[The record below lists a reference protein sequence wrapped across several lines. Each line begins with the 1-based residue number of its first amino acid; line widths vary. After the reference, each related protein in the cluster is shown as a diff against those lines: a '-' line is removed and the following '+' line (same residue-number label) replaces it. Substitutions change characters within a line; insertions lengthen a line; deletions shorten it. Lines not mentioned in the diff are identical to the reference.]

1 MIETKT
7 ARFRAILAIIIW
19 AVPAF
24 AQTRG
29 VGNGNVSPPVILD
42 YEAARLTRVV
52 SAIRVTGKMSV
63 DGHLE
68 EPEWGQVAPA
78 ADFTT
83 LLPRPGDPSRERTEV
98 RFLYDD
104 DNLYVGFICFDSQP
118 DKNVVVLRRE
128 FGSRE
133 SDGVSVTIDALH
145 DRRSGFQFGTN
156 PAGAKRDSQISNN
169 SQFNDDW
176 EGVWDVKTSIND
188 EGWIAEFVI
197 PFKTLRFTQPLAEE
211 WGVNMSRFIVR
222 LNEQSFWSPLP
233 PRYNMTRMS
242 QAGTLKGIEGV
253 HPGRNLKIRPF
264 VTGGITQSRGADG
277 QIQTLRSATRF
288 KDYDGGVDAK
298 YGLTP
303 SLTLDATYRTDFAQ
317 VEVDQQQVNLTRFNL
332 FFPEKRD
339 FFLENAGTFNFGV
352 PGGFG
357 AGNSNLVPFFSR
369 TIGLSGGTPVPI
381 VGGARVSGKAGKYD
395 MGFLAM
401 KTESLNTGTRFV
413 PANNYLVSRIKR
425 TFSTSSWI
433 GSLVTNR
440 DSTIPGDY
448 NRVYGTDA
456 HFQFYD
462 KLEFDSYLL
471 KSNTPGKSGKDQAR
485 RFQTA
490 WRADEFVASAE
501 YDAVQTNFNPEMGFI
516 RRKDNTQYSSEVSWE
531 PRLKKS
537 RTIRNLIFSTST
549 DYYEGGLGKV
559 ETRIES
565 GTLGIQ
571 LQNGGNFSFIVNE
584 NFDRLVSTFLIRS
597 TRQGNPSDLP
607 ILPGDYKYR
616 DYSLK
621 VTSSQRNKITGNGT
635 FTSGEFWNG
644 RRKSFVGTL
653 NWRPNYRLNIN
664 LNSTYNRVTLPNG
677 AFRTTLLGTRVLYG
691 FSPRVFLNGFF
702 QYNTDTHQFTS
713 NIRFNVIH
721 HPLSDLYIVYN
732 DSRDARDGSL
742 VERAFI
748 VKFTNLFNF

>member
-1 MIETKT
+1 MIDMKLRHSCVIL
-7 ARFRAILAIIIW
+7 AAILW

-24 AQTRG
+24 PQSRG
-29 VGNGNVSPPVILD
+29 AGNGNASVPVTMD
-42 YEAARLTRVV
+42 YEAARLARTV

-63 DGHLE
+63 DGYLE
-68 EPEWGQVAPA
+68 EPEWKQVAPA
-78 ADFTT
+78 TDFTT
-83 LLPRPGDPSRERTEV
+83 LLPRPGEPSLERTEV

-104 DNLYVGFICFDSQP
+104 DNLYIGFTCFDSEP
-118 DKNVVVLRRE
+118 NKNVVVLRRD
-128 FGSRE
+128 FTSQE
-133 SDGVSVTIDALH
+133 SDGVSITIDTLH
-145 DRRSGFQFGTN
+145 DRRSGFQFGSN

-169 SQFNDDW
+169 SQFNNDW
-176 EGVWDVKTSIND
+176 DGVWDVKTSISN

-197 PFKTLRFTQPLAEE
+197 PFKTLRFTQPVAEE
-211 WGVNMSRFIVR
+211 WGVNMSRFVVR
-222 LNEQSFWSPLP
+222 RNEQSFWSPLP

-264 VTGGITQSRGADG
+264 VTGGITQTRGADG
-277 QIQTLRSATRF
+277 QIQKLRSATKF

-352 PGGFG
+352 PSGG
-357 AGNSNLVPFFSR
+357 AGSSNLVPFFSR

-381 VGGARVSGKAGKYD
+381 VGGARVSGKVGKYD

-401 KTESLNTGTRFV
+401 KTESLIAGSRSI
-413 PANNYLVSRIKR
+413 PANSYLVSRVKR

-433 GSLVTNR
+433 GGIVTNR
-440 DSTIPGDY
+440 DSTVPGDY

-462 KLEFDSYLL
+462 KLEFDSYVL
-471 KSNTPGKSGKDQAR
+471 KSETPGKSGKDQAR

-490 WRADEFVASAE
+490 WRDDEFSASAE

-516 RRKDNTQYSSEVSWE
+516 RRKDNTQYSTDLSWE
-531 PRLKKS
+531 PRLRKS
-537 RTIRNLIFSTST
+537 RTIRNLIFNTAA
-549 DYYEGGLGKV
+549 DYYAGGAGKV
-559 ETRIES
+559 ETRTQ
-565 GTLGIQ
+565 GVTLGMQ
-571 LQNGGNFSFIVNE
+571 LQNGGNLSFTAND
-584 NFDRLVSTFLIRS
+584 NFDRLVSSFLIRS

-616 DYSLK
+616 DYSVKL
-621 VTSSQRNKITGNGT
+621 TSSQRRKITGNGT
-635 FTSGEFWNG
+635 FTQGEFWNG
-644 RRKSFVGTL
+644 RRKSIVGTL

-664 LNSTYNRVTLPNG
+664 LNSTYNRVNLPNG
-677 AFRTTLLGTRVLYG
+677 AFRTSLAGARVLYG
-691 FSPRVFLNGFF
+691 FSPRIFLNGFF
-702 QYNTDTHQFTS
+702 QYNTDTHQFNS

-732 DSRDARDGSL
+732 DTRDVRSGSL

>member
-1 MIETKT
+1 MIEIKLW
-7 ARFRAILAIIIW
+7 RFCVILTVVIW
-19 AVPAF
+19 AMPAF
-24 AQTRG
+24 PQTRRT
-29 VGNGNVSPPVILD
+29 GNANASVAASID
-42 YEAARLTRVV
+42 YEAARLTRAV

-68 EPEWGQVAPA
+68 EPEWTQVAPA

-83 LLPRPGDPSRERTEV
+83 LNPRPGEPSLERTEV

-104 DNLYVGFICFDSQP
+104 DNLYVGFICFDSEP
-118 DKNVVVLRRE
+118 NKKVVVLRRD
-128 FGSRE
+128 FGSQE
-133 SDGVSVTIDALH
+133 SDGVSITIDALH
-145 DRRSGFQFGTN
+145 DRRSGFQFGAN

-169 SQFNDDW
+169 SQFNNDW
-176 EGVWDVKTSIND
+176 DGVWDVKTSITD

-197 PFKTLRFTQPLAEE
+197 PFKTLRFSQPPAEE

-381 VGGARVSGKAGKYD
+381 VGGARVSGKVGKYD
-395 MGFLAM
+395 TGFLAM
-401 KTESLNTGTRFV
+401 KTESLSNGTRFV
-413 PANNYLVSRIKR
+413 PANNYLVSRVKR

-433 GSLVTNR
+433 GGLVTDR
-440 DSTIPGDY
+440 DSTVPGDY
-448 NRVYGTDA
+448 NHVYGAEA
-456 HFQFYD
+456 HFQFFD

-471 KSNTPGKSGKDQAR
+471 KSETPGKTGKDQAR
-485 RFQTA
+485 RFETA
-490 WRADEFVASAE
+490 ALMLRGPFWIWCWSQED
-501 YDAVQTNFNPEMGFI
+501 P
-516 RRKDNTQYSSEVSWE
+516 RRS
-531 PRLKKS
+531 
-537 RTIRNLIFSTST
+537 STSM
-549 DYYEGGLGKV
+549 
-559 ETRIES
+559 
-565 GTLGIQ
+565 
-571 LQNGGNFSFIVNE
+571 
-584 NFDRLVSTFLIRS
+584 
-597 TRQGNPSDLP
+597 P
-607 ILPGDYKYR
+607 I
-616 DYSLK
+616 
-621 VTSSQRNKITGNGT
+621 
-635 FTSGEFWNG
+635 
-644 RRKSFVGTL
+644 
-653 NWRPNYRLNIN
+653 
-664 LNSTYNRVTLPNG
+664 
-677 AFRTTLLGTRVLYG
+677 
-691 FSPRVFLNGFF
+691 
-702 QYNTDTHQFTS
+702 
-713 NIRFNVIH
+713 
-721 HPLSDLYIVYN
+721 
-732 DSRDARDGSL
+732 
-742 VERAFI
+742 
-748 VKFTNLFNF
+748 